1 MGGIKTALLKQ
12 LKGYSPVDRI
22 VMLYETGEDFVKE
35 LANYMT
41 GGIVISNPR
50 FFMMVKAIDSS
61 KPPRGQWGVEEPDCW
76 YARWVAG
83 DNALPNMFDS
93 LEPLPWLMFRRL
105 TEKGETT
112 LRKYEWDRIR
122 GKIK

>member
-83 DNALPNMFDS
+83 ATALPNMFDS

-105 TEKGETT
+105 TE
-112 LRKYEWDRIR
+112 
-122 GKIK
+122 